1 MDAPGLAE
9 KVANGNAIVRV
20 CKQECVYNKDDS
32 SATAFSCAVPE
43 IATSR
48 SNELF
53 KIKDEE
59 HLRATL
65 PDGQSIENIRT
76 VIGGADG

>member
-9 KVANGNAIVRV
+9 KVASGNAIVRV
-20 CKQECVYNKDDS
+20 CKQECEYNKDDS
-32 SATAFSCAVPE
+32 SATAFSCALPAV
-43 IATSR
+43 ATTK
-48 SNELF
+48 SNDEF

-65 PDGQSIENIRT
+65 PEGQSIENIRT
-76 VIGGADG
+76 VIGGSDG